1 MNASAIKLSKVS
13 KRYGKRRVLHDVS
26 FEVDQS
32 ELCALVGANGAGKST
47 LIKIVLGLCE
57 PSSGSVELFGGKSKK
72 ELSLMRT
79 RVGYVPDSSG
89 AYQSLSAAENLR
101 IRCAEWGLDENC
113 EIPRVLS
120 LVGLDADEK
129 KSVSSFS
136 LGMKRRL
143 DIATAL
149 LGDTDVLIF
158 DEPANG
164 LDPLGIE
171 SIWALIG
178 RLNREQ
184 GKTMLISSHD
194 LDELASVATSCL
206 FIHDG
211 ELIKKESMDVIR
223 DEASSLK
230 EYYRRLVK
238 VGLAMKRAIHPIKA
252 DMMRLHRI
260 FPAKFGLALML
271 AFGLLFGI
279 FLKNGTTLLVCGNS
293 VFGEDIGFIWNVID
307 PSAPDESLVRSAFAG
322 TSLFVPLIVCLV
334 LLQEHGYKEGHRIS
348 SARGLNRFYGAL
360 AHAFSS
366 ALIIGAAY
374 SALCLLLFAIA
385 IIRGGHNYS
394 HNILTVFLPAMIVN
408 AVLVI
413 SVALETVTIYR
424 ITGSAV
430 LSGAV
435 VIVGFVMSLTL
446 YGAFLQAPIPSLR
459 WIFFLPGPYLGV
471 GCALGYSDMGQLT
484 LLGYG
489 VAASCLSVLIYALL
503 SFRAGGVLNGSS
515 D

>member
-1 MNASAIKLSKVS
+1 MSWIVKPSYVDPGGGCNGYCKAFCGARVCVNNCSKNLCVLAVAAAARRQSGSSGFVIKQNRRPMSASAIKLSKVS

-26 FEVDQS
+26 FEVNQS

-89 AYQSLSAAENLR
+89 AYQSLSAVENLR
-101 IRCAEWGLDENC
+101 IRCAEWGLDETR
-113 EIPRVLS
+113 EVPRVLG
-120 LVGLDADEK
+120 LVGLDVDEK

-194 LDELASVATSCL
+194 LDELASVATSCV

-211 ELIKKESMDVIR
+211 ELLKKESMAVIR

-230 EYYRRLVK
+230 EYYRRL
-238 VGLAMKRAIHPIKA
+238 M
-252 DMMRLHRI
+252 
-260 FPAKFGLALML
+260 
-271 AFGLLFGI
+271 
-279 FLKNGTTLLVCGNS
+279 
-293 VFGEDIGFIWNVID
+293 
-307 PSAPDESLVRSAFAG
+307 
-322 TSLFVPLIVCLV
+322 
-334 LLQEHGYKEGHRIS
+334 
-348 SARGLNRFYGAL
+348 
-360 AHAFSS
+360 
-366 ALIIGAAY
+366 
-374 SALCLLLFAIA
+374 
-385 IIRGGHNYS
+385 
-394 HNILTVFLPAMIVN
+394 N
-408 AVLVI
+408 AV
-413 SVALETVTIYR
+413 
-424 ITGSAV
+424 
-430 LSGAV
+430 
-435 VIVGFVMSLTL
+435 SL
-446 YGAFLQAPIPSLR
+446 
-459 WIFFLPGPYLGV
+459 
-471 GCALGYSDMGQLT
+471 
-484 LLGYG
+484 
-489 VAASCLSVLIYALL
+489 
-503 SFRAGGVLNGSS
+503 
-515 D
+515 